1 MDLQSITSL
10 MLSADYKDRIV
21 AQAKDL
27 LMENQRMTEPEA
39 HRYLQLQAMNQ
50 RIPKLV
56 IAQGIIRRYAL
67 RTS

>member
-1 MDLQSITSL
+1 MMIDAERKEQ
-10 MLSADYKDRIV
+10 IV
-21 AQAKDL
+21 EEAKGL
-27 LMENQRMTEPEA
+27 LIENRHMTEPEA

-56 IAQGIIRRYAL
+56 IAEGIIRSYAL

>member
-1 MDLQSITSL
+1 MMMDAERKEQ
-10 MLSADYKDRIV
+10 IV
-21 AQAKDL
+21 EQAKGL
-27 LMENQRMTEPEA
+27 LIENRHMTEPEA

-56 IAQGIIRRYAL
+56 IAQGIISSYAL

>member
-1 MDLQSITSL
+1 MMID
-10 MLSADYKDRIV
+10 ANYKDRIV

-27 LMENQRMTEPEA
+27 LMENRRMTEPEA

>member
-1 MDLQSITSL
+1 MMMDAERKEQ
-10 MLSADYKDRIV
+10 IV
-21 AQAKDL
+21 EEAKGL
-27 LMENQRMTEPEA
+27 LIENRHMTEPEA

-56 IAQGIIRRYAL
+56 IAEGIIRSYAL

>member
-1 MDLQSITSL
+1 MMTDAERKEQ
-10 MLSADYKDRIV
+10 IV
-21 AQAKDL
+21 EQAKGL
-27 LMENQRMTEPEA
+27 LIENQHMTEQEA

-56 IAQGIIRRYAL
+56 IAQGIIRRYTL

>member
-1 MDLQSITSL
+1 MMMDAERKKQ
-10 MLSADYKDRIV
+10 IV
-21 AQAKDL
+21 EQAKGL
-27 LMENQRMTEPEA
+27 LIENRHMTEPEA

-56 IAQGIIRRYAL
+56 IAQGIIRSSAF

>member
-1 MDLQSITSL
+1 MMMDAERKKQ
-10 MLSADYKDRIV
+10 IV
-21 AQAKDL
+21 EQAKGL
-27 LMENQRMTEPEA
+27 LIENRHMTEPEA

-56 IAQGIIRRYAL
+56 IAEGIIRSYAF

>member
-1 MDLQSITSL
+1 MMMDAERKKQ
-10 MLSADYKDRIV
+10 IV
-21 AQAKDL
+21 EQAKGL
-27 LMENQRMTEPEA
+27 LIENRHMTEPEA

-56 IAQGIIRRYAL
+56 IAQGIIRSYAF

>member
-1 MDLQSITSL
+1 MMID
-10 MLSADYKDRIV
+10 ADYKDRIV

>member
-1 MDLQSITSL
+1 MMMDAERKKQ
-10 MLSADYKDRIV
+10 IV
-21 AQAKDL
+21 EQAKGL
-27 LMENQRMTEPEA
+27 LIENRHMTEPEA

-56 IAQGIIRRYAL
+56 IAEGIIRSYAL

>member
-1 MDLQSITSL
+1 MMD
-10 MLSADYKDRIV
+10 AERKDQIV
-21 AQAKDL
+21 EQAKGL
-27 LMENQRMTEPEA
+27 LIENQHMTEPEA

>member
-1 MDLQSITSL
+1 MMMDAERKEQ
-10 MLSADYKDRIV
+10 IV
-21 AQAKDL
+21 EQAKGL
-27 LMENQRMTEPEA
+27 LIENRHMTEPEA

-56 IAQGIIRRYAL
+56 IAEGIIRSYAL

>member
-1 MDLQSITSL
+1 MMMDAERKKQ
-10 MLSADYKDRIV
+10 IV
-21 AQAKDL
+21 EQAKGL
-27 LMENQRMTEPEA
+27 LIENRHMPEPEA

-56 IAQGIIRRYAL
+56 IAQGIIRSYAF